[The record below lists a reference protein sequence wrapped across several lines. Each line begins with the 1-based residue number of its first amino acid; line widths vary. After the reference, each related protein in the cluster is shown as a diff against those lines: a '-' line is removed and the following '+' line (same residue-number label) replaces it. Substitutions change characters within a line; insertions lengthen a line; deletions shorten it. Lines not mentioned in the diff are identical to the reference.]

1 MNQVPATN
9 HVIGFAAHVPANK
22 LESLAACMIHFEVTS
37 GLEVLQAKEHDCPSG
52 RRQKWRRLA
61 SPIRNWSMLLS
72 ILNTCQAW
80 KRSIYMYLWMRK
92 AVMVLDIEMH
102 EAVGLQL
109 SSTVF
114 DFVCIERVPSRSRGK
129 VPPFTVIIGTLSNL
143 QKSVLQ
149 CFAFSALKA
158 ITLHMNK

>member
-1 MNQVPATN
+1 
-9 HVIGFAAHVPANK
+9 
-22 LESLAACMIHFEVTS
+22 
-37 GLEVLQAKEHDCPSG
+37 
-52 RRQKWRRLA
+52 
-61 SPIRNWSMLLS
+61 
-72 ILNTCQAW
+72 
-80 KRSIYMYLWMRK
+80 
-92 AVMVLDIEMH
+92 MVLDIEMH

-149 CFAFSALKA
+149 CFDLERRICSIIALQWDSLSSLSKVFCHSGLGTRTILANCLGNDMGKA
-158 ITLHMNK
+158 CLCVHMKLVEVL